1 MSLIIFEK
9 YMTSI
14 INSLVNNQKL
24 FVRKCHTKNIAK
36 SNGKLAIVNSIFDPI
51 EPRINLSS
59 SDRFQHIWHKSGCHS
74 DCMALTVKH
83 RDRVW
88 SYDAKWMVKMSI
100 YRWTC
105 DNSTHSL
112 QKSDRRGTVQYKSD
126 LNKPIELQEKHPIEN
141 LQGIF
146 KLDTETLNKE
156 KLNK

>member
-1 MSLIIFEK
+1 
-9 YMTSI
+9 
-14 INSLVNNQKL
+14 
-24 FVRKCHTKNIAK
+24 
-36 SNGKLAIVNSIFDPI
+36 
-51 EPRINLSS
+51 
-59 SDRFQHIWHKSGCHS
+59 
-74 DCMALTVKH
+74 
-83 RDRVW
+83 
-88 SYDAKWMVKMSI
+88 MVKMSI

-105 DNSTHSL
+105 DNSTQSL